1 MPLYDVRGPNG
12 RIYKVEA
19 PEGTPAEQ
27 IKAAARYQYLSDTTP
42 EEDTSGFKAAAS
54 AELKRMYGEAAL
66 TAGKAGLLSPERAQ
80 QIYKEQSA
88 AAEQR
93 HKPTEKGWT
102 EDPWLKLKELAG
114 GSAAGMIAPLAAG
127 VGATAAAAAIPVVAP
142 AAGIIGALGAGLAS
156 AGQFTGSNIASQMD
170 TGKTFEEASGAKAA
184 LTAIPQAALDALSL
198 RMVPGLGRL
207 LGAAGKEVTEEG
219 AKALASQTMKQIAL
233 DYTKATGLTMTREG
247 LTEAAQQALERAQAG
262 LSITDE
268 DARKEY
274 FDQFLGGAILGGVLS
289 VPGRAFERGEIK
301 SKGRALEQARLGKER
316 EAAAAEQARID
327 AETAA
332 AKQTPEYLDNLITQY
347 DTLSKQLADTPKPK
361 KPKNATPDELYDY
374 NQAKA
379 ARDEL
384 VAQMQPVDK
393 EYTERLPEIR
403 KRRAEA
409 QAELETGQKAIPG
422 LEAPP
427 VPATDE
433 QQLANLT
440 QQRDLLTQRQ
450 AQLDQRLEQT
460 KDQPQAQQGLLQQ
473 RTIVQQQLDNVTAA
487 LEKVAPPPAQ
497 TPLQQRVDLS
507 QQRDALMSNI
517 AQIRKQAMEPGL
529 EPQQMRGMLQQA
541 AQLNQAVSTLDKQ
554 LKKLGGPV
562 ESLDK
567 LQADRDSFVTKLE
580 AAKKAAQKA
589 NKTEESFPAVTK
601 LLGKISEIDE
611 KIALYKPAEGPQ
623 ATLAFEP
630 TAQER
635 AAEQQAR
642 TGRAQQEA
650 LEGGAGPMQ
659 QLSIPGLSEPV
670 LPTRKFEA
678 APEAAPTAFDT
689 QEEIRKLSMVVERQ
703 MERTLQ
709 APIENYKAESQ
720 KLQGLRQQLEDLKA
734 SAPAMPE
741 AVEQQQTAAVEEQR
755 KAIDAKIT
763 KAQEKF
769 NLARNPEVGD
779 IETADKAFK
788 QIERLQ
794 AQRAALPET
803 PVKQQVDLEQGA
815 AALQAYETALA
826 EKIAAGREQSVE
838 RQRQA
843 NIAMAKAKADIQ
855 ALLGQSEAA
864 PLVQEARV
872 AKQRD
877 ITQQQREIE
886 QFETEA
892 PGAVTPEMPAAVD
905 QQSELRQTLQDIER
919 YESESPSVIASADDE
934 ARAAALASSIKQSRN
949 SIMQQHAATV
959 RAKNI
964 AARGLQPLNVVGE
977 RAAAAEKAA
986 AEKAAAEKAAPAPEA
1001 KATPVA
1007 EKAAPTAAALSAK
1020 DVGPQYTTHG
1030 WKLHLNVAP
1039 ENIKAA
1045 SKYLKQAGYPHKTGL
1060 SSGQEGKSITVYAGA
1075 RDVADKVAADIN
1087 KKLAKILLPAKGD
1100 TLVDDQPFVGNVYGR
1115 FDIGR
1120 VDKEFHQ
1127 YGRAGIPYTKNDMQ
1141 NMSFGGDRSEV
1152 AKEAAT
1158 KRADAI
1164 LRERFGAFYTG
1175 SGPSAAEAKA
1185 TAIAEKAAPAAK
1197 TTAAE
1202 KPAAEKPIVAPGE
1215 KPAASLVRDTV
1226 EKVEKQMA
1234 EESQTKP
1241 SRYEPRPTTPI
1252 TDAVR
1257 EAVEEGRSLDVVKS
1271 LLESKNPMI
1280 RTLAENMLRMMDSVK
1295 RVPKLLVQ
1303 DNLEHKGE
1311 PAEGLYFD
1319 KSNRVVMDRASLTE
1333 EALAHEY
1340 SHAVTLT
1347 AIREF
1352 QKNPDSA
1359 VLTDAQKAAARKLQ
1373 RLYNNIKEHEA
1384 FRREYG
1390 KESLE
1395 EFVSEVLSNESLR
1408 SKLDTHMT
1416 GTFKK
1421 IITAIMNLL
1430 GIDTRSLSSEAFDT
1444 ALTLFQPP
1452 AAVSRNVQS
1461 APVASIMRGRFFE
1474 KKPQA
1479 SESVPADVVNTV
1491 NSLVGKNGNA
1501 GGRQTASALGLLARQ
1516 KLADNWASSEAL
1528 IKKGVAEGKVSEVQ
1542 ALQMRIL
1549 MRVHNDT
1556 NALTDTAIKN
1566 GGLVLAKDKETG
1578 ALTFNAAKAPGAF
1591 EMSAELAKSKLGD
1604 AQFVENLFTS
1614 WLAILRA
1621 ERENIGYDKLNLPEK
1636 LNSQKAAAI
1645 KSLVNSD
1652 PATKE
1657 AFENARKIYHDYNR
1671 NLLDMLVKSGVMS
1684 QKKANELIAGDYV
1697 PFYRVVDG
1705 IAELHVGTKRITIGS
1720 VLDQPQLKEL
1730 VGDDNHI
1737 LPLFSSMVQ
1746 NTSLLVTAAVRNMQV
1761 RDFGNIMQDMGLAQ
1775 VIPKAGPKND
1785 IHTARF
1791 RYKGED
1797 YHVRL
1802 DPDAF
1807 PENIPADLVI
1817 AGLQGIKTA
1826 VPTAIRLMGIPTKYL
1841 RKGVTRIPTYL
1852 VRQLV
1857 RDPVHN
1863 WLTTGG
1869 NFSMVLDTY
1878 KQFFST
1884 LKKPTETVKL
1894 LEESGA
1900 IRSMVQTGD
1909 KEDLARTLRTIQS
1922 GKSLKSINSAL
1933 SWLDQKAMDV
1943 DASTRAAVYN
1953 EFRKQGAPH
1962 LEALLAAAESMNF
1975 SRRGTSTSMY
1985 WMSAMVPFFNAQVQ
1999 GIDAVYRAFK
2009 GDTAFESRM
2018 DAANKLRK
2026 RLTLLAVM
2034 TAGYAFAM
2042 QDDDAYKNATNM
2054 ERASSFFLPI
2064 PGVGTLRVPIPYELG
2079 FLGKSLPELAYNTA
2093 FGDTKLREAGSTLK
2107 KLVQATAP
2115 FDLPLAVKPIYELR
2129 ANHSFYADAPIE
2141 SQREEALQSS
2151 QRFRT
2156 YTPELIKLFGL
2167 GPLSPLQVEHLV
2179 RSYTG
2184 GVGMLVMTIPDILLR
2199 PFRAPEGVETP
2210 ARRLSELPM
2219 LSSLFQPET
2228 GRGVIDAVYNDIE
2241 GYQQAANTYKTL
2253 RGQDAADFANK
2264 YANEIAMAS
2273 VGGGFR
2279 QKMGELAQTRRQ
2291 IAAAPNISAEDKQ
2304 KYIEEIKKLEIQLA
2318 NQIRQVAASMERR

>member
-1 MPLYDVRGPNG
+1 MAYVILPNG
-12 RIYKVEA
+12 AGFPIR
-19 PEGTPAEQ
+19 EGESPRDALL
-27 IKAAARYQYLSDTTP
+27 AAAKLYP
-42 EEDTSGFKAAAS
+42 EVFGFGPSQPPEDTSGFKAAAS

-93 HKPTEKGWT
+93 HKPTEKSWA
-102 EDPWLKLKELAG
+102 EDPWLKLRELAG

-156 AGQFTGSNIASQMD
+156 TGQFTGSNIAAQMD
-170 TGKTFEEASGAKAA
+170 TGKTFEEASGAKAFF
-184 LTAIPQAALDALSL
+184 TGIPMAALDTLSA
-198 RMVPGLGRL
+198 RMIPGVGRL
-207 LGAAGKEVTEEG
+207 LGAAGKEVTEES
-219 AKALASQTMKQIAL
+219 ARALANQTLKQIAL
-233 DYTKATGLTMTREG
+233 DYTKATGLTMTKEG

-274 FDQFLGGAILGGVLS
+274 FDQFLGGAILGGVLAG
-289 VPGRAFERGEIK
+289 PGRAFERGEIK
-301 SKGRALEQARLGKER
+301 SKGRELEQARLGKER

-332 AKQTPEYLDNLITQY
+332 TKQTPEYLDNLITQY

-393 EYTERLPEIR
+393 EYTERLPDIR
-403 KRRAEA
+403 KRRAEI

-487 LEKVAPPPAQ
+487 LEKFAPPAAQ
-497 TPLQQRVDLS
+497 TPMQQRVDLS

-517 AQIRKQAMEPGL
+517 EQIRKQAMEPGL

-541 AQLNQAVSTLDKQ
+541 AQMNQAVSTLDKQ
-554 LKKLGGPV
+554 LKKLGGPID
-562 ESLDK
+562 SLKD
-567 LQADRDSFVTKLE
+567 LQKERDLFVTKLE
-580 AAKKAAQKA
+580 AAKTAAQKA
-589 NKTEESFPAVTK
+589 NKTEEAFPAVTK

-635 AAEQQAR
+635 AARQ
-642 TGRAQQEA
+642 TQEA

-659 QLSIPGLSEPV
+659 QMLIPGLSEPV

-678 APEAAPTAFDT
+678 APETAPTAFDT
-689 QEEIRKLSMVVERQ
+689 HEEARKLSLMADRQ
-703 MERTLQ
+703 EKIASSLDD
-709 APIENYKAESQ
+709 KA
-720 KLQGLRQQLEDLKA
+720 A
-734 SAPAMPE
+734 SAPVESYAE
-741 AVEQQQTAAVEEQR
+741 ARKAAVDARQ
-755 KAIDAKIT
+755 KADAMRR
-763 KAQEKF
+763 QVE
-769 NLARNPEVGD
+769 D
-779 IETADKAFK
+779 
-788 QIERLQ
+788 LQ
-794 AQRAALPET
+794 AQAAAIPEKTDDMQRAAVDKKLNQAQRRFENLQKAGDFEKADAEHDKILKLQE
-803 PVKQQVDLEQGA
+803 KQAAFPQVNLEQGA

-855 ALLGQSEAA
+855 ALLGQSETA

-877 ITQQQREIE
+877 IQQQRQDIA
-886 QFETEA
+886 QFEAEA
-892 PGAVTPEMPAAVD
+892 PGAVTPKLPAVSIQD
-905 QQSELRQTLQDIER
+905 DLRQTLQDIER

-934 ARAAALASSIKQSRN
+934 ARAATLASSIKQSRN

-964 AARGLQPLNVVGE
+964 AARGLPPLNVVGE
-977 RAAAAEKAA
+977 RAAVAEK
-986 AEKAAAEKAAPAPEA
+986 AAEKAAPAAEA
-1001 KATPVA
+1001 KAAPVA
-1007 EKAAPTAAALSAK
+1007 EKAAPAPAPVTPAAK
-1020 DVGPQYTTHG
+1020 
-1030 WKLHLNVAP
+1030 
-1039 ENIKAA
+1039 
-1045 SKYLKQAGYPHKTGL
+1045 
-1060 SSGQEGKSITVYAGA
+1060 
-1075 RDVADKVAADIN
+1075 
-1087 KKLAKILLPAKGD
+1087 
-1100 TLVDDQPFVGNVYGR
+1100 
-1115 FDIGR
+1115 
-1120 VDKEFHQ
+1120 
-1127 YGRAGIPYTKNDMQ
+1127 
-1141 NMSFGGDRSEV
+1141 
-1152 AKEAAT
+1152 
-1158 KRADAI
+1158 
-1164 LRERFGAFYTG
+1164 
-1175 SGPSAAEAKA
+1175 
-1185 TAIAEKAAPAAK
+1185 EKAAPTPVERRKAAK
-1197 TTAAE
+1197 QAAVEKQAAGTAAAEE
-1202 KPAAEKPIVAPGE
+1202 KRAAAKNKQKKEVAPIEEKPATETPAAEKPVVAPGE

-1226 EKVEKQMA
+1226 EKVEKQMV
-1234 EESQTKP
+1234 EEAQAKP

-1303 DNLEHKGE
+1303 DNLEHEGK

-1340 SHAVTLT
+1340 SHAVTLA

-1352 QKNPDSA
+1352 LKNPDSA

-1461 APVASIMRGRFFE
+1461 APVASIVRGRFFE

-1479 SESVPADVVNTV
+1479 SAAVPADVVNTV

-1501 GGRQTASALGLLARQ
+1501 GGRQTASALGLLVRQ
-1516 KLADNWASSEAL
+1516 KMVDNWASSEAL
-1528 IKKGVAEGKVSEVQ
+1528 IKKGVAEGSVSEVQ

-1591 EMSAELAKSKLGD
+1591 EMSEELAKSKLGD

-1645 KSLVNSD
+1645 KDLVNSD

-1657 AFENARKIYHDYNR
+1657 AFENARKIYHAYNR

-1705 IAELHVGTKRITIGS
+1705 IAELYVGTKRVTIGS

-1730 VGDDNHI
+1730 VGDDQHI

-1761 RDFGNIMQDMGLAQ
+1761 RDFGNIMQNMGLAQ
-1775 VIPKAGPKND
+1775 VIPKAGPKNN

-2009 GDTAFESRM
+2009 GDTAFENRM

-2064 PGVGTLRVPIPYELG
+2064 PGLGTLRVPIPYELG

-2093 FGDTKLREAGSTLK
+2093 FGDTKLSEAGSTLK
-2107 KLVQATAP
+2107 KLVQATSP

-2141 SQREEALQSS
+2141 SKREEALQSS

-2199 PFRAPEGVETP
+2199 PLRAPEGVETP
-2210 ARRLSELPM
+2210 ARRLSELPI
-2219 LSSLFQPET
+2219 LQSLFQPET

-2291 IAAAPNISAEDKQ
+2291 IIAAPNISAEDKQ
-2304 KYIEEIKKLEIQLA
+2304 RYIEEIKKMEIRLA
-2318 NQIRQVAASMERR
+2318 DQIRQVAANMERR

>member
-42 EEDTSGFKAAAS
+42 EEDTSGFTAAAS
-54 AELKRMYGEAAL
+54 AGFKRLYGEAAL
-66 TAGKAGLLSPERAQ
+66 TAGKAGLIAPERAQ
-80 QIYKEQSA
+80 QIQKEQEEA
-88 AAEQR
+88 AQR
-93 HKPTEKGWT
+93 RFTPTEKGWT
-102 EDPWLKLKELAG
+102 EDPWLKIKELAG
-114 GSAAGMIAPLAAG
+114 GSAPYMVAPLA
-127 VGATAAAAAIPVVAP
+127 VGAAAAALPVSAP
-142 AAGIIGALGAGLAS
+142 TAGIIGALGAGAAS
-156 AGQFTGSNIASQMD
+156 TAQFTGSNIAAQMEA
-170 TGKTFEEASGAKAA
+170 GKTFEEASGAKAA

-207 LGAAGKEVTEEG
+207 LGAAGKEVTEES
-219 AKALASQTMKQIAL
+219 ARELASQTMKQIAL

-274 FDQFLGGAILGGVLS
+274 FDQFLGGAILGGVLAG
-289 VPGRAFERGEIK
+289 PGRAFERGEIK
-301 SKGRALEQARLGKER
+301 SKGREFEQARLGKER

-347 DTLSKQLADTPKPK
+347 DTLSKQLAETPVPK
-361 KPKNATPDELYDY
+361 KVKNATPEEEAAYDD
-374 NQAKA
+374 AKA
-379 ARDEL
+379 ARDAL
-384 VAQMQPVDK
+384 LDQFKPVRD
-393 EYTERLPEIR
+393 EYRSRVKDIQA
-403 KRRAEA
+403 RRAEV

-497 TPLQQRVDLS
+497 TPMQQRVDLS

-517 AQIRKQAMEPGL
+517 NQIRKQAMEPGL

-589 NKTEESFPAVTK
+589 NKTEEAFPAVTK

-659 QLSIPGLSEPV
+659 QLSILGLSEPV

-815 AALQAYETALA
+815 AALHAYETALA

-864 PLVQEARV
+864 PLIQEARV

-877 ITQQQREIE
+877 IQQQQREIA
-886 QFETEA
+886 QFEAEA
-892 PGAVTPEMPAAVD
+892 PGAVTPQLPAVNIQD
-905 QQSELRQTLQDIER
+905 DLRQTLQDIAR
-919 YESESPSVIASADDE
+919 YESESPSVFASADDD
-934 ARAAALASSIKQSRN
+934 ARATALLDSITQSRKTAE
-949 SIMQQHAATV
+949 QRAAEALEA
-959 RAKNI
+959 AKRVPT
-964 AARGLQPLNVVGE
+964 RGLPPLNTAVE
-977 RAAAAEKAA
+977 RA
-986 AEKAAAEKAAPAPEA
+986 AAAEKAAPAPEA

-1007 EKAAPTAAALSAK
+1007 EKAPPAPAPVTTAAKEKTAA
-1020 DVGPQYTTHG
+1020 
-1030 WKLHLNVAP
+1030 VAQS
-1039 ENIKAA
+1039 
-1045 SKYLKQAGYPHKTGL
+1045 SKSTFSGKKTVRHT
-1060 SSGQEGKSITVYAGA
+1060 SSKP
-1075 RDVADKVAADIN
+1075 N
-1087 KKLAKILLPAKGD
+1087 L
-1100 TLVDDQPFVGNVYGR
+1100 
-1115 FDIGR
+1115 
-1120 VDKEFHQ
+1120 
-1127 YGRAGIPYTKNDMQ
+1127 TKFEKN
-1141 NMSFGGDRSEV
+1141 
-1152 AKEAAT
+1152 
-1158 KRADAI
+1158 
-1164 LRERFGAFYTG
+1164 YTG
-1175 SGPSAAEAKA
+1175 SRYDGYGGTFGKNGVYLDNTGQWTNKNNALFSTANVYDVEANFKKAIVLSPDTVDSFIAALPGPPPRALWGGDALVAALKKQGYDGIIVEGFGGGVDPYADTENKFKTQREKLIRAKVSLDVTQDQVFA
-1185 TAIAEKAAPAAK
+1185 FDPNSLTVIKKVRSNAPQ
-1197 TTAAE
+1197 TTAE

-1234 EESQTKP
+1234 EEAQAKP
-1241 SRYEPRPTTPI
+1241 SRYAPRPTTPL

-1461 APVASIMRGRFFE
+1461 APVASIVRGKFFD

-1479 SESVPADVVNTV
+1479 SAAVPADVVDTV
-1491 NSLVGKNGNA
+1491 NSIVGKNGNA
-1501 GGRQTASALGLLARQ
+1501 GGSQTASALGLLVRQ
-1516 KLADNWASSEAL
+1516 KMVDNWASPEAL
-1528 IKKGVAEGKVSEVQ
+1528 IKKGVAEGKVSYTQ
-1542 ALQMRIL
+1542 ALQMRTL

-1556 NALTDTAIKN
+1556 NRLTATAIKN
-1566 GGLVLAKDKETG
+1566 GGLQLAKDKETG

-1604 AQFVENLFTS
+1604 AQFVENLFTN

-1621 ERENIGYDKLNLPEK
+1621 ERENVGYDKLNLPEK

-1645 KSLVNSD
+1645 KDLVNSD

-1657 AFENARKIYHDYNR
+1657 AFENARKIYHEYNR
-1671 NLLDMLVKSGVMS
+1671 NLLDLLVKSGVMS

-1705 IAELHVGTKRITIGS
+1705 IAELHVGTKRVTIGS
-1720 VLDQPQLKEL
+1720 VIDQPQIKEL
-1730 VGDDNHI
+1730 VGGDQQI
-1737 LPLFSSMVQ
+1737 LPVFSSMVQ
-1746 NTSLLVTAAVRNMQV
+1746 NTSLLITAAVRNMQV

-1826 VPTAIRLMGIPTKYL
+1826 VPTAVRLMGLPARLL
-1841 RKGVTRIPTYL
+1841 RKGVTRMPTYL
-1852 VRQLV
+1852 VRQLI

-1869 NFSMVLDTY
+1869 DFSMVRDTY
-1878 KQFFST
+1878 KEFFST

-1900 IRSMVQTGD
+1900 VSSMVQTGD
-1909 KEDLARTLRTIQS
+1909 KEDLARVLRDIQS
-1922 GKSLKSINSAL
+1922 SGGGSKLNSAL

-1943 DASTRAAVYN
+1943 DAATRAAVYN
-1953 EFRKQGAPH
+1953 EFRKKGAPH
-1962 LEALLAAAESMNF
+1962 LEALLAAAEAMNF

-1999 GIDAVYRAFK
+1999 GIDSVYRAFK
-2009 GDTAFESRM
+2009 GDTAFEGRM

-2026 RLTLLAVM
+2026 RLVLMAVM

-2042 QDDDAYKNATNM
+2042 QDDEAYKNATEM

-2079 FLGKSLPELAYNTA
+2079 FLGKSLPELAFNTA
-2093 FGDTKLREAGSTLK
+2093 FGDTKLRDARSTLE
-2107 KLVQATAP
+2107 KLVQATSP

-2129 ANHSFYADAPIE
+2129 ANHSFYTDAPIE
-2141 SQREEALQSS
+2141 AAREQALQSS
-2151 QRFRT
+2151 ERYRT
-2156 YTPELIKLFGL
+2156 YTPELIKLLGL

-2199 PFRAPEGVETP
+2199 PLRAPEGVETP

-2228 GRGVIDAVYNDIE
+2228 GRGIIDSVYKDIE

-2264 YANEIAMAS
+2264 YANEIGMAS

-2279 QKMGELAQTRRQ
+2279 QKMGELAQVRRQ
-2291 IAAAPNISAEDKQ
+2291 ITAAPNISAEDKQ